1 MVYHKNE
8 MRQQLVLVKFL
19 VIMITLL
26 FALPLSEC
34 NAQRNAT
41 RKLEKETFGRSRKGK
56 AADEGR
62 AYGKAAKAMK
72 EQKKKEARRDREDE
86 KQLKQLKAHHYEIQS
101 EDTRVR
107 MGNNNKN
114 TEARYK
120 AKRQK
125 QRKEQVKPE
134 LKKPGQPRPAKDR
147 ARVKTKDPGKQPVL
161 KQQKDKAKS
170 KMEDPKK
177 QPRLKQ
183 HKIKKY

>member
-1 MVYHKNE
+1 MKKQIVS
-8 MRQQLVLVKFL
+8 VKFI
-19 VIMITLL
+19 VILIALL
-26 FALPLSEC
+26 FALPLNEC
-34 NAQRNAT
+34 NAQRSAT
-41 RKLEKETFGRSRKGK
+41 RKFEKETFGKSRKGK
-56 AADEGR
+56 AVDEGK

-72 EQKKKEARRDREDE
+72 EQKKKEAMRDREDE

-101 EDTRVR
+101 EDTRLR

-120 AKRQK
+120 AKKQK
-125 QRKEQVKPE
+125 QKKEQMKPE
-134 LKKPGQPRPAKDR
+134 LKKPGQPRPVKENTK
-147 ARVKTKDPGKQPVL
+147 VKTRDPGKQPVL

-177 QPRLKQ
+177 QPKLKQ